1 MAFLRNFNE
10 KSRRILK
17 AIVLMAKELGVHTLA
32 EGAETKAQVDF
43 LKAIGCEKI

>member
-10 KSRRILK
+10 KSRRI
-17 AIVLMAKELGVHTLA
+17 LMAKELGVHTLA

-43 LKAIGCEKI
+43 LKAIEGYYWG